1 MPVPIEAAPCR
12 WVASL
17 PDLQSMIHSLGSVEM
32 LAVDVEHHHLH
43 SYLGFVC
50 LLQLSTGK
58 TVITQHMKSVTPLL
72 KSRKSLL
79 PPDHLTNLAC
89 HASPAGLSWS

>member
-1 MPVPIEAAPCR
+1 MLYMLYIPYIHVVAAIRGMAKPVPIETSPCR
-12 WVASL
+12 WVASM
-17 PDLQSMIHSLGSVEM
+17 PDLEAMLNALESTDM

-58 TVITQHMKSVTPLL
+58 TV
-72 KSRKSLL
+72 
-79 PPDHLTNLAC
+79 
-89 HASPAGLSWS
+89 

>member
-1 MPVPIEAAPCR
+1 MPPPIEVCPCQ

-17 PDLQSMIHSLGSVEM
+17 PELQSMIQRLEAVEM

-58 TVITQHMKSVTPLL
+58 SCVLAMHTVQQLF
-72 KSRKSLL
+72 
-79 PPDHLTNLAC
+79 AC
-89 HASPAGLSWS
+89 CAFFAAAIQ

>member
-1 MPVPIEAAPCR
+1 MPAPIEAAACH

-17 PDLQSMIHSLGSVEM
+17 PDLWSMIHSLESVKM

-58 TVITQHMKSVTPLL
+58 PV
-72 KSRKSLL
+72 
-79 PPDHLTNLAC
+79 
-89 HASPAGLSWS
+89 

>member
-1 MPVPIEAAPCR
+1 MLSAVAVTRDMVMPAPIDAAACQ

-17 PDLQSMIHSLGSVEM
+17 PDLQSMIHSLESVKM

-58 TVITQHMKSVTPLL
+58 PVWPICLY
-72 KSRKSLL
+72 R
-79 PPDHLTNLAC
+79 
-89 HASPAGLSWS
+89 LST

>member
-1 MPVPIEAAPCR
+1 MAMPAPIEASACH

-17 PDLQSMIHSLGSVEM
+17 PDLQSMIRSLEAVEM

-58 TVITQHMKSVTPLL
+58 PIWPI
-72 KSRKSLL
+72 
-79 PPDHLTNLAC
+79 LA
-89 HASPAGLSWS
+89 